1 VFGNVIVIRDLS
13 ADDQTA
19 RTLSIKVRPI
29 MYIILYEITYIY
41 NTSGQYNI
49 DSIIYL
55 LLVGVIL

>member
-1 VFGNVIVIRDLS
+1 MFGNVIVIRDLS